1 MSHQGQPPYQPEEG
15 TPIAILYAHAGYTS
29 SGPIAR
35 DVGVASNTI
44 RKWDREGVW
53 PHWALE
59 KIGFE
64 VTYVGFEE
72 EEEEIEG

>member
-35 DVGVASNTI
+35 DVGMLASHLT
-44 RKWDREGVW
+44 R
-53 PHWALE
+53 LE
-59 KIGFE
+59 NGIVKACGHIGH
-64 VTYVGFEE
+64 
-72 EEEEIEG
+72 